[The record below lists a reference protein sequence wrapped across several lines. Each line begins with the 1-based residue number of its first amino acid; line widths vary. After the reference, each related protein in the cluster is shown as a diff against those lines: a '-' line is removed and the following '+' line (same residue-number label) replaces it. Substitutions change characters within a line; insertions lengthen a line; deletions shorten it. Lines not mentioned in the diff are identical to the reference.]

1 MINLRYL
8 LYIRI
13 LVFKKI
19 LSTVYINEMFKDLS
33 NFFKSKNG
41 KWILVI
47 IIVLFVIWAIMSYSN
62 GKGMVMDG
70 YGNYGGAQPSQSKQ
84 VAAASSAVLDPS
96 TLAGAQNGASST
108 GSYALQQVANPAD
121 LLPKDANSQWTALNP
136 SAMNTAGGP
145 IAPDLL
151 QAGNLIGL
159 DTVGQTLKNANLQL
173 RSDPVIVKQN
183 VGPWNNSTYE
193 ADLGRVPLE
202 LGCGQP

>member
-1 MINLRYL
+1 
-8 LYIRI
+8 
-13 LVFKKI
+13 
-19 LSTVYINEMFKDLS
+19 MFKDLS

-70 YGNYGGAQPSQSKQ
+70 YGNYGGAQPIQSKQ
-84 VAAASSAVLDPS
+84 VAAASSAVLEPS

-108 GSYALQQVANPAD
+108 GTYALQQVANPAD
-121 LLPKDANSQWTALNP
+121 LLPKDANSQWAALNP

>member
-1 MINLRYL
+1 
-8 LYIRI
+8 
-13 LVFKKI
+13 
-19 LSTVYINEMFKDLS
+19 MFKDLS